1 MQAQPSDGTGIL
13 AILWNPA
20 LMPRPMGRA
29 QGLAL
34 VPPALAAPAREAG
47 LDVMIGVPAS
57 QPGEVEMI
65 IHNLPGLCS
74 LMPAGQGLKALF
86 AGLQEQDRQ
95 RLPCIP
101 PAELIERLPAGQLEL
116 HLDTPGAELAM
127 LELLEIM
134 GLLPRLHRL
143 RLRCLHES
151 GFDSGQDM
159 QAIHAW
165 LETRLFRVIT
175 HFDQDP
181 DWPVIVAMPDAALH
195 RCRRLEERLAQ
206 CDETMSSRQL
216 RHERLQEDHDALQR
230 AFTTLQDGHDAI
242 RREADRLRA
251 DLDRARQSEEMHRM
265 QAMKTADELTAR
277 TAENIVLAR
286 QQAEAATEGA
296 RARDAHAAL
305 QERHDV
311 LRHDS
316 QKLQVEL
323 EVLRGAESRHH
334 AETRALSAELDAR
347 RLAGDNMQVVHDRL
361 TRELDTTSAELASA
375 RQECTGLHADGTAL
389 REEIARLKD
398 EQARLLQRLET
409 AQANARQ
416 QGAASAEWHARM
428 LDLRERLAR
437 QNSEHE
443 QMRID
448 MSLLLQ
454 AFDGSQ
460 SELLALRARHMQL
473 HEDHD
478 MLQGMLTRLTPRL
491 HEAAAQLH
499 ALGQAGP
506 ARKEAP

>member
-1 MQAQPSDGTGIL
+1 MQAQPGDGTGIL

-20 LMPRPMGRA
+20 LMPRPMGHA

-34 VPPALAAPAREAG
+34 VPPALATEAREAG
-47 LDVMIGVPAS
+47 LDVMIGVPAR

-101 PAELIERLPAGQLEL
+101 PAELIERLPAGQLDL

-127 LELLEIM
+127 LELLEAM
-134 GLLPRLHRL
+134 GLMPRLRRL
-143 RLRCLHES
+143 RLRCLHEN
-151 GFDSGQDM
+151 GFDSGQDL

-181 DWPVIVAMPDAALH
+181 DWPVIIAMPDAALH
-195 RCRRLEERLAQ
+195 RCQRLEARLAQ

-216 RHERLQEDHDALQR
+216 RHERLLEDHEALQR
-230 AFTTLQDGHDAI
+230 AFTTLQGEQDGSSFQADQL
-242 RREADRLRA
+242 RREIDALQKCNDRQLHEIETLKGQLDAVTVSLTGERAGHA
-251 DLDRARQSEEMHRM
+251 DLRH
-265 QAMKTADELTAR
+265 QADMLRE
-277 TAENIVLAR
+277 
-286 QQAEAATEGA
+286 
-296 RARDAHAAL
+296 AHAAL
-305 QERHDV
+305 QARHDMC
-311 LRHDS
+311 LHAS
-316 QKLQVEL
+316 QQLQVEL
-323 EVLRGAESRHH
+323 EARHTAQSRHQL
-334 AETRALSAELDAR
+334 ETRTLSAELDAR
-347 RLAGDNMQVVHDRL
+347 RVTCDNLQIMHDRL
-361 TRELDTTSAELASA
+361 ARELETVIAELASA
-375 RQECTGLHADGTAL
+375 RQERTDLQADGTAL

-398 EQARLLQRLET
+398 EQARLRHRLET
-409 AQANARQ
+409 AQTHARQ
-416 QGAASAEWHARM
+416 QGTASAEWHARM

-437 QNSEHE
+437 RNSEHE

-499 ALGQAGP
+499 ALGQTGP